1 MVVRLFFQS
10 CVFYIKK
17 DHIIIPSSITMQ
29 RKQTPSKL
37 SIFVLNLDVHVQRPR
52 ISLMVI
58 TA

>member
-17 DHIIIPSSITMQ
+17 DHIIIASTIIMQ
-29 RKQTPSKL
+29 RKQTQSKL
-37 SIFVLNLDVHVQRPR
+37 SIFFLNFDVHVQRPR
-52 ISLMVI
+52 ITLMVI

>member
-17 DHIIIPSSITMQ
+17 DPKIIPSTIIIQ
-29 RKQTPSKL
+29 RKHRQSKL
-37 SIFVLNLDVHVQRPR
+37 SIFFLNFDVHVQRPR